1 MEEHLATAQRKLA
14 KLNDKLEKKIN
25 MEEQIEDQLDD
36 LWYENGQL
44 KKKLDIAVSAYP
56 NPKAG
61 GDGLPGVSLY
71 PKYTIPDEKKIKEKV
86 GGLEKD
92 KLSPAIAAEKPPPPS
107 YQAPPVPKQ
116 KKTILVHQGKGG
128 YISIPESKAT
138 VEQKQD
144 AKLRAKGAIV
154 GNLFR
159 VLRRE
164 REPTKAQKEASLRDK
179 VEQPKPQSF
188 LEQIKGGRGKL
199 KKGKKIKIEKGTQN
213 LVSKIKNKN
222 EFLKQLRLAVA
233 GEDGKENIDSDDEDW
248 A

>member
-1 MEEHLATAQRKLA
+1 
-14 KLNDKLEKKIN
+14 

-44 KKKLDIAVSAYP
+44 KKQLDIAVRAYP

-71 PKYTIPDEKKIKEKV
+71 PKSKIPDEEKIKEKV

-92 KLSPAIAAEKPPPPS
+92 KLSPAIATEKPPPPS
-107 YQAPPVPKQ
+107 YQAPPVPEQ

-138 VEQKQD
+138 VEQKQA
-144 AKLRAKGAIV
+144 AKLRAKGANV
-154 GNLFR
+154 VNLLQ

-164 REPTKAQKEASLRDK
+164 REPTKAQEEEARLRDK
-179 VEQPKPQSF
+179 VEQPKAQSF

-199 KKGKKIKIEKGTQN
+199 KKGKKRKIKKENQN
-213 LVSKIKNKN
+213 LVSKIKNEN
-222 EFLKQLRLAVA
+222 EFLKQYREGIA
-233 GEDGKENIDSDDEDW
+233 GEEDTDSDDDQDW
-248 A
+248 T